1 MREITKEGLTSPS
14 FRRRLSSSSPYHLLI
29 GVAVGLLLVIMLLM
43 ALRRALCYT
52 QSELRIGTLTLENY
66 VISNSRR

>member
-1 MREITKEGLTSPS
+1 MREITKEGLFTVIPAKTEQQ
-14 FRRRLSSSSPYHLLI
+14 FPYHLLI